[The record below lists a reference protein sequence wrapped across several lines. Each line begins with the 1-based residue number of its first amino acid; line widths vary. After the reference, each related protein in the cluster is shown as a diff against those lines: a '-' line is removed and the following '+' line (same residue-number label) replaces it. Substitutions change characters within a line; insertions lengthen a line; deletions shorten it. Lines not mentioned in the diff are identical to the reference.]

1 MVKAV
6 LQLQGGGIQG
16 KQDPSSVCETLV
28 KLTLFVNSLH
38 RTFIYIPSP
47 SIKDLEILVLTTAIV
62 EQQS

>member
-1 MVKAV
+1 MCFP
-6 LQLQGGGIQG
+6 L
-16 KQDPSSVCETLV
+16 QDPSSVCETLV

-62 EQQS
+62 EQQSW